1 MKIERLSGNPIITQ
15 ALDASLGN
23 NINGPS
29 LIRVPDWVPDPLGR
43 YYLYFAH
50 HNGRFIR
57 LAYAD
62 ALQGPWRIHAPGVLP
77 VELSTCTDHVASPD
91 VHVDHERREIRM
103 YFHGVAFPRG
113 QTDGHEQQFGEAS
126 RWIGNQRSKLA
137 VSRDGLAFQAKPEPL
152 GASYFRAF
160 QWGGWTYALAMP
172 GVFYRSSDG
181 AGGFELGP
189 ILFHP
194 SFRHC
199 AVWVREHMLHVFFTR
214 AGDCPES
221 IMHTAV
227 DLRPDW
233 RDWTLGE
240 VRTVLRPQHAYEGGE
255 LTPRTSARGPVFQPV
270 CELRD
275 PAVFVEDGCSYLLY
289 AAAGEQAIAIAAIK
303 RSRRRAQV
311 RTIARPWLSFTHE

>member
-1 MKIERLSGNPIITQ
+1 MKIDRLSGNPIITQ
-15 ALDASLGN
+15 ALHASLGD

-29 LIRVPDWVPDPLGR
+29 LIRVPDWVPNPLGQ

-62 ALQGPWRIHAPGVLP
+62 ALHGPWRIHVPGVLR
-77 VELSTCTDHVASPD
+77 VEQSTCTDHVASPD

-113 QTDGHEQQFGEAS
+113 QTDGHEHLFGEAS

-137 VSRDGLAFQAKPEPL
+137 ISRDGLAFQAQPQSL
-152 GASYFRAF
+152 GASYLRAF

-181 AGGFELGP
+181 ATGFEPGP

-199 AVWVREHMLHVFFTR
+199 AVWAREHTLHVFFTR

-221 IMHTAV
+221 ILHTTV

-233 RDWTLGE
+233 WRWSLGE
-240 VRTVLRPQHAYEGGE
+240 VVTLLRPQRGYEGSG
-255 LTPRTSARGPVFQPV
+255 LAPLASARGPVFQPV

-275 PAVFVEDGCSYLLY
+275 PAVFVEGDRSYLLY
-289 AAAGEQAIAIAAIK
+289 AAAGEQAISIAEIK
-303 RSRRRAQV
+303 GCN
-311 RTIARPWLSFTHE
+311 P

>member
-1 MKIERLSGNPIITQ
+1 MNIERLPGNPIITQ
-15 ALDASLGN
+15 ALDESLGD

-29 LIRVPDWVPDPLGR
+29 LIRVPDWVPNPLGR

-62 ALQGPWRIHAPGVLP
+62 TLQGPWRIHVRGVLR
-77 VELSTCTDHVASPD
+77 VEQSTCTDHVASPD

-103 YFHGVAFPRG
+103 YFHGVAFPGG
-113 QTDGHEQQFGEAS
+113 QTDGHEQLFGEAS

-137 VSRDGLAFQAKPEPL
+137 VSRDGLLFQARPQPL

-160 QWGGWTYALAMP
+160 QWEGWTYALAMP
-172 GVFYRSSDG
+172 GVFYRSGD
-181 AGGFELGP
+181 GGFELGP
-189 ILFHP
+189 ILFAP

-199 AVWVREHMLHVFFTR
+199 AVWVREYTLHVFFTR

-221 IMHTAV
+221 VLHTTI
-227 DLRPDW
+227 DLRPHW
-233 RDWTLGE
+233 RQWTIGE
-240 VRTVLRPQHAYEGGE
+240 VRTVLRPEHAYEGAG
-255 LTPRTSARGPVFQPV
+255 LAPRSSARGPVFQPV

-275 PAVFVEDGCSYLLY
+275 PAVFVEEGRGYLLY
-289 AAAGEQAIAIAAIK
+289 AAAGEQAIAIAALDLP
-303 RSRRRAQV
+303 S
-311 RTIARPWLSFTHE
+311 TGE